1 MNERSTSEPLVLVVE
16 DEPRLRE
23 MLLKALPDMGF
34 TAVGAASAEQAL
46 RAIRDQPCAIAIL
59 DLNLPGMGG
68 MELFEKL
75 HAEQPDMPVIILTGY
90 GDLDAARQAIR
101 LDVVDFLTKPCPL
114 GELEAALDRAKR
126 RWLERTSPAT
136 ANVFESPDED
146 EIADDSPRTL
156 ADLEKQRIL
165 DALARH
171 DGNRQQAADEL
182 GISVR
187 TLYYRLKQYTEGE

>member
-1 MNERSTSEPLVLVVE
+1 MNEPLVLVVE

-34 TAVGAASAEQAL
+34 AAVGAASAEQAL
-46 RAIRDQPCAIAIL
+46 RAIHDRSCAIAIL
-59 DLNLPGMGG
+59 DLNLPGIGG

-75 HAEQPDMPVIILTGY
+75 HSEQPDMPVIILTGY

-126 RWLERTSPAT
+126 RWLERTSPVT
-136 ANVFESPDED
+136 DNVFESPGAGEAD
-146 EIADDSPRTL
+146 DDSPRTL
-156 ADLEKQRIL
+156 ADLEKRRIL
-165 DALARH
+165 DALERH
-171 DGNRQQAADEL
+171 DGNRQQAAGEL

-187 TLYYRLKQYTEGE
+187 TLYYRLKQYTAGQ